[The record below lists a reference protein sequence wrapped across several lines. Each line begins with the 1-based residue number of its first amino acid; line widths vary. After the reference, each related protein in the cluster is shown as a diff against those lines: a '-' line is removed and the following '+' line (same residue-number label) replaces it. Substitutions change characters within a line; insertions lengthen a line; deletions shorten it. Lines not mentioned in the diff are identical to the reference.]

1 MFVRPNPTGHS
12 EIGDGSTQYLCMR
25 IDRTI
30 AVKSTENITSFGVVT
45 EFIYFARSTSGAVG
59 VLPFE
64 PRFTRMGVCC
74 FKYYRAARCQPDDA
88 HQPYNCNTLRVS
100 TWHIQIFFLDRYNE
114 RVETAEQ
121 LSKRVNQKS

>member
-59 VLPFE
+59 VLPLN
-64 PRFTRMGVCC
+64 
-74 FKYYRAARCQPDDA
+74 PDLPEWAFAVLNIIAQQD
-88 HQPYNCNTLRVS
+88 VS
-100 TWHIQIFFLDRYNE
+100 PMTHINPTIATHCE
-114 RVETAEQ
+114 
-121 LSKRVNQKS
+121 